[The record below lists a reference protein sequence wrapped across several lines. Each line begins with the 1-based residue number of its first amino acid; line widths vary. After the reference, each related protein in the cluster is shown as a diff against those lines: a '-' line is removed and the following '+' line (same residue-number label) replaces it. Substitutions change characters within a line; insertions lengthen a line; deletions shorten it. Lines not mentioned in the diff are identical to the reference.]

1 MLCYAVFCG
10 VMRSGLVEWTDEV
23 REAVRL
29 QRDEVLGISQS
40 EAATRS
46 GISLAVWNELESGRR
61 KVSRPR
67 TASLMARALGWT
79 PDSIERLARGEEPVE
94 AVPERPAV
102 YGSTP
107 DGRGLSDRELELI
120 DAAVKAALERIRGE
134 Q

>member
-1 MLCYAVFCG
+1 M
-10 VMRSGLVEWTDEV
+10 SGALLVELSMAAKAAIRRR
-23 REAVRL
+23 RESR
-29 QRDEVLGISQS
+29 GMSQQD
-40 EAATRS
+40 AATAS
-46 GISLAVWNELESGRR
+46 SISLSSWGQVESGD
-61 KVSRPR
+61 KTALR
-67 TASLMARALGWT
+67 TKTAQAMSRALGWT